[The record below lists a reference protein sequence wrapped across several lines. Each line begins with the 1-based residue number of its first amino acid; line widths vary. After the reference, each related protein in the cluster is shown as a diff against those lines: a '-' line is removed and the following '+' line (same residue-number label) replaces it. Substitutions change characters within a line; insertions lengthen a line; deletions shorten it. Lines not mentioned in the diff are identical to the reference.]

1 MEEMRDINRER
12 FGTDSVKKEEN
23 ISLYYDVIDVE
34 DEFGVIQ
41 NTEFIRNQVSYV
53 DDKMYLSGDRVNI
66 KLSKRGSVYF
76 LVKDKLIRGLVR
88 NILLEKL
95 VEYKYSMNSEPVVE
109 LPSYWVYEA
118 IGKTGKKLLIW
129 ISKKN
134 NLYSMVYNYD
144 NGLKLLEEQKVKI
157 NYNRLKEENRND
169 TRGVGSS
176 VYIPEQNE
184 IYGSLEPELFTIRTD
199 ELEEMLSLVLS
210 MRQRKLSSE
219 EIELLKEIKSELEII
234 L

>member
-1 MEEMRDINRER
+1 MKTRDINREQ
-12 FGTDSVKKEEN
+12 FNTNGVKDESSMTK
-23 ISLYYDVIDVE
+23 YYDIVDVE
-34 DEFGVIQ
+34 NEFGVIQ

-53 DDKMYLSGDRVNI
+53 DGKMYLSGDRCNI
-66 KLSKRGSVYF
+66 KLSKNGSVYF
-76 LVKDKLIRGLVR
+76 LVKGQLIRGLVR

-95 VEYKYSMNSEPVVE
+95 IEFKYSMNSEPVAE

-118 IGKTGKKLLIW
+118 ISETGKKLLIW

-134 NLYSMVYNYD
+134 NLYSMVYNHD

-176 VYIPEQNE
+176 VHVPEQNE
-184 IYGSLEPELFTIRTD
+184 IYGKLEPEEFTIRTD

-210 MRQRKLSSE
+210 MKQRKLSSE

>member
-1 MEEMRDINRER
+1 MKNRNINMER
-12 FGTDSVKKEEN
+12 FGTDVVKNTEN
-23 ISLYYDVIDVE
+23 ITQYYDIIDIE
-34 DEFGVIQ
+34 DEFGIIQ
-41 NTEFIRNQVSYV
+41 NAEFIRDSITYIDNKIY
-53 DDKMYLSGDRVNI
+53 MAGDRVVV
-66 KLSKRGSVYF
+66 KLSKKGSVYF
-76 LVKDKLIRGLVR
+76 LVKGNLVRGLVR

-95 VEYKYSMNSEPVVE
+95 IEFKYFMNQEPIAE
-109 LPSYWVYEA
+109 LPSYYVYKA
-118 IGKTGKKLLIW
+118 HNNNNNLLVW
-129 ISKKN
+129 ISKRN
-134 NLYSMVYNYD
+134 NIYSLVYDYD
-144 NGLKLLEEQKVKI
+144 NGLKLLKQQKVKI

-176 VYIPEQNE
+176 VYISEPDE
-184 IYGSLEPELFTIRTD
+184 IYGKLEPELFTIRTK